1 MRQRK
6 LIGTATETRVVELDR
21 SDIRNFASAIHAKNP
36 IHFDEAAAAKAG
48 HPNLVAPTSLAA
60 GLGQHDTLVSLLDVH
75 SKNVLHSEQ
84 TVELRRPLC
93 AGDVIKVFSIITD
106 VQERPIGS
114 ATTGFVTIE
123 DRGADAKGKPLF
135 TARRVL
141 AIRGGFPRR

>member
-6 LIGTATETRVVELDR
+6 LIGTATETRTIEIDR
-21 SDIRNFASAIHAKNP
+21 SDIRNFALAIGAKNP
-36 IHFDEAAAAKAG
+36 VHHDEAAASKAG
-48 HPNLVAPTSLAA
+48 YPGLVAPSSMAA
-60 GLGQHDTLVSLLDVH
+60 SLGQHDVLISLLEVH
-75 SKNVLHSEQ
+75 AKNVLHSEQ
-84 TVELRRPLC
+84 TIEQRRPLL
-93 AGDVIKVFSIITD
+93 AGDAIKVFSIITD

-123 DRGADAKGKPLF
+123 DRGVDTKGKPLF